1 MIAFKDVVNYDKIIN
16 FLYEEN
22 TTITKLLINSYQEY
36 IFNIKSSKS
45 KKNIDSIMSLYI
57 DKGDFYKYVLNNINI
72 DDIYVPYD
80 KVIKKLNE
88 IYKKYESDKYK
99 KIKNTR
105 WL

>member
-1 MIAFKDVVNYDKIIN
+1 MINLKDAVNYDTIIN

-36 IFNIKSSKS
+36 IFNIKSSRS
-45 KKNIDSIMSLYI
+45 KKNIDKIVFLYI
-57 DKGDFYKYVLNNINI
+57 DKGDFYRYVNDNIEL
-72 DDIYVPYD
+72 DDIYLPYD
-80 KVIKKLNE
+80 KVMKKLNDY
-88 IYKKYESDKYK
+88 YKKYEIDKYK

>member
-1 MIAFKDVVNYDKIIN
+1 MIIFKDVVNYDKILN

-22 TTITKLLINSYQEY
+22 TIITKLLINSYQEY
-36 IFNIKSSKS
+36 IFNVKNSRS
-45 KKNIDSIMSLYI
+45 KKNIDKIMGLYI
-57 DKGDFYKYVLNNINI
+57 DKGDFYKYVLDNIKI
-72 DDIYVPYD
+72 EDVYLPYD

-88 IYKKYESDKYK
+88 VYKKYEIDIYI